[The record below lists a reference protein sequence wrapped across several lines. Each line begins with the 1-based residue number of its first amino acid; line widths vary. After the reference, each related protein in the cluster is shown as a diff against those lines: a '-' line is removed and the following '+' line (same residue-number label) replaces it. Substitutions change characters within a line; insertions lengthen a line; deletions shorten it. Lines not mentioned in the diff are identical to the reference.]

1 MYPGEALSLDYEVPG
16 RGISFGAIDGV
27 ANRDA
32 IWAFGPQ
39 VGSF

>member
-16 RGISFGAIDGV
+16 RGISFRATNGV

-32 IWAFGPQ
+32 IWAFGVQ
-39 VGSF
+39 VSSC